1 MPIDRASVLGGRYSL
16 EEVIGRGGMA
26 DVYRATDRVLG
37 RPVAVKLLRDVTA
50 SEPERARFTAEART
64 LAKLNHAG
72 LVTVLDAGTSGDQ
85 PYLVME
91 LVDGPTL
98 ADCCSGVALD
108 LERVV
113 PIGTQ
118 LADALAYAHT
128 TGIVHRDVKPANV
141 LLGADGRVWL
151 TDFGIARLLGDTA
164 RHTKTG
170 LTIGSP
176 AYLSPEQVSGAEVTP
191 AADIYSLGLVL
202 LEALTGQRAYTGS
215 PTEAALARL
224 SRPPAIPEHLPSG
237 WRALL
242 RSMTVLEPADRPTA
256 AEVAVAVRQLAAG
269 AGSTTLGATD
279 GNDIGS
285 TRALPGPGLIGLPE
299 ERKPSRAGRTTSS
312 SRGPGF
318 ARLLRWVGAAAIALV
333 LAAVLVAVISDGGSG
348 GPGRGEIPAG
358 VPPRLEEPLRELH
371 DAVEGSDR

>member
-1 MPIDRASVLGGRYSL
+1 MGDRYSL
-16 EEVIGRGGMA
+16 EEIIGRGGMA
-26 DVYRATDRVLG
+26 DVYRATDQVLG

-98 ADCCSGVALD
+98 ADCCSGAALD
-108 LERVV
+108 LERVA
-113 PIGTQ
+113 PIGSQ
-118 LADALAYAHT
+118 LADALAYAHA

-151 TDFGIARLLGDTA
+151 TDFGIARLLGDSA
-164 RHTKTG
+164 RHTRTG

-176 AYLSPEQVSGAEVTP
+176 AYLSPEQVSGAEVTT

-202 LEALTGQRAYTGS
+202 LEALTGERAYTGS
-215 PTEAALARL
+215 PTEAAFARL
-224 SRPPAIPEHLPSG
+224 SRPPAIPERLPGG
-237 WRALL
+237 WRTLL
-242 RSMTVLEPADRPTA
+242 TSMTALDPVERPTA
-256 AEVAVAVRQLAAG
+256 AEVAVAVRQLAG
-269 AGSTTLGATD
+269 GTGTTTLVSTEGDEVGATQ
-279 GNDIGS
+279 
-285 TRALPGPGLIGLPE
+285 TLPEPSSDGLPE
-299 ERKPSRAGRTTSS
+299 ERKQPLLPAALRTTGS
-312 SRGPGF
+312 SRGPGLG
-318 ARLLRWVGAAAIALV
+318 RLLRWVGAAVIALLLV
-333 LAAVLVAVISDGGSG
+333 AALVAVLSEGSSD

-358 VPPRLEEPLRELH
+358 VPPRLQEPLKELH